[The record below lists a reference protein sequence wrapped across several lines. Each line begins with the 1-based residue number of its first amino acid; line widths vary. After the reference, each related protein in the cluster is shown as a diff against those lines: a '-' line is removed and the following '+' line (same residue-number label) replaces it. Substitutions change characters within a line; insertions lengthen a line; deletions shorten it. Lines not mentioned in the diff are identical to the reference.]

1 MCGEC
6 GPKNEVLIRYRYQP
20 RPRSSFLVRFRPVRT
35 NIIEIVVSPGVRLD
49 DPMVL
54 AIATSAPY
62 LSSFFHQPGGG
73 G

>member
-1 MCGEC
+1 
-6 GPKNEVLIRYRYQP
+6 
-20 RPRSSFLVRFRPVRT
+20 VRT

-54 AIATSAPY
+54 AIATSASY